1 MELVMEL
8 INNLQVQEK
17 TKQGYRN
24 RYKRMVKDGFE
35 VPIGDNEELDKVKE
49 YINTIEKNNSKMD
62 LLNMIAIIRKGL
74 GKPITTIDE
83 YRVIMRKE
91 TELKNV
97 EKMSQRK
104 DTLIEYDQFES
115 ELDNVYKKKEWTKYI
130 INYLWFNYGVR
141 NEDVNAKVITRKKDM
156 NETENYLLIQ
166 KDKVI
171 YIRNKYK
178 TFSTY
183 GKIVI
188 DITDRKF
195 RLACK
200 KVNGYL
206 LNQEAELGND
216 LKKYYILKMTERDI
230 FNIIVDKYYKD
241 KDITKINELSK
252 SRGTALSTMKSF
264 YNVNAVDEVFREIV

>member
-1 MELVMEL
+1 MESIIEL
-8 INNLQVQEK
+8 INNLPVQEK
-17 TKQGYRN
+17 TKYGYRN

-35 VPIGDNEELDKVKE
+35 VPIGDNEEIDKVKE
-49 YINTIEKNNSKMD
+49 YIDRIEKNNSKMD
-62 LLNMIAIIRKGL
+62 LLNMIVVIRKGL
-74 GKPITTIDE
+74 GKPITNIDE
-83 YRVIMRKE
+83 YRSKMRKE
-91 TELKNV
+91 TEKKNV
-97 EKMSQRK
+97 EVMNQRK
-104 DTLIEYDQFES
+104 DTLIEYEQFEN
-115 ELDNVYKKKEWTKYI
+115 ELESVHKKKEWNKYI

-141 NEDVNAKVITRKKDM
+141 NEDVNVKVVSRMKDM
-156 NETENYLLIQ
+156 NENENYLLI
-166 KDKVI
+166 KADKVI
-171 YIRNKYK
+171 YTRNKYK
-178 TFSTY
+178 TYSTY
-183 GKIVI
+183 GKNVI

-200 KVNGYL
+200 KVSGYL

-264 YNVNAVDEVFREIV
+264 YNVNAVDEVFREV